1 MTDRIDDDPLDDD
14 LVAKFAQLDRME
26 PPDNWQRATERVG
39 APHGGDSSH
48 RWWAAAAAAVLVVGG
63 VIGVAATRGGEAPL
77 QESAPTAAP
86 VTSVPEAD
94 VVEPAVSEPPVA
106 EPSVPATDVEGGVDT
121 AVSDADDTVAVPVVE
136 GLTEGQAVQT
146 LRSLDFVVSVERTE
160 VMPGDPNDGRVVSQ
174 DPLAATVLST
184 GDEIKIVIGQ
194 ATIAATDQ
202 LAQTLTRFGAD
213 LATAP
218 TEATSL
224 DGAMF
229 CGSEQLSNQVDRS
242 VTMDVVGRRCL
253 LDHHAARLPAVF
265 VTESSTDEGDPIVVV
280 MRTRADGT
288 AESFVDSTRDDFGSG
303 EWSSKECGRFV
314 DLTSSTDGAFDVG
327 CDDRFAPLT
336 EPITVE
342 PLPFPAWFQQRTP
355 APDCGYFSSPV
366 DDPGPPETRLPLGC
380 MADAIENGETAELVT
395 VHVGD
400 GLRVARWIV
409 SLGPSPQ
416 GTPQFEVASLVVDLR
431 EGTTRWA
438 ETRCVEGDLVDGR
451 LVGDFIVDRDRLD
464 QLDPSGTVVSD
475 DGTVVDEPGPDD
487 RGSLQPC
494 NGPQRVE
501 RPDVSPFEATGLR
514 TGDVGSPR
522 FADFNEVGE
531 YDVTVVTSW
540 MPVGLVDVDGVIGFL
555 RSDSLE
561 FPPSPEE
568 SVEFDEQFRVIY
580 ADDGVT
586 RIGEFG
592 PEGSAILDS

>member
-14 LVAKFAQLDRME
+14 LVAKFAQLDRVE

-202 LAQTLTRFGAD
+202 LAQTLTRFGSD

-224 DGAMF
+224 DGATF

-314 DLTSSTDGAFDVG
+314 DLT
-327 CDDRFAPLT
+327 
-336 EPITVE
+336 
-342 PLPFPAWFQQRTP
+342 
-355 APDCGYFSSPV
+355 
-366 DDPGPPETRLPLGC
+366 
-380 MADAIENGETAELVT
+380 
-395 VHVGD
+395 
-400 GLRVARWIV
+400 
-409 SLGPSPQ
+409 
-416 GTPQFEVASLVVDLR
+416 
-431 EGTTRWA
+431 
-438 ETRCVEGDLVDGR
+438 
-451 LVGDFIVDRDRLD
+451 
-464 QLDPSGTVVSD
+464 
-475 DGTVVDEPGPDD
+475 
-487 RGSLQPC
+487 
-494 NGPQRVE
+494 
-501 RPDVSPFEATGLR
+501 
-514 TGDVGSPR
+514 
-522 FADFNEVGE
+522 
-531 YDVTVVTSW
+531 
-540 MPVGLVDVDGVIGFL
+540 
-555 RSDSLE
+555 
-561 FPPSPEE
+561 
-568 SVEFDEQFRVIY
+568 
-580 ADDGVT
+580 
-586 RIGEFG
+586 
-592 PEGSAILDS
+592 